1 MNRVLMLAEK
11 LAAAPSLF
19 TWGVEVAS
27 RLGAH
32 GVSCSLTR
40 QQPSMLSPSGM
51 ILSPIVRGS
60 QPATPLDSVVENSRE
75 INGADQVV
83 QLASEIATANGLR
96 CDTLKSSWA
105 LPQLAEFLAPHFTL
119 AMISR
124 RDGGGSDVVAGWWK
138 QIIRRVQRPVLML
151 GSANWSRIVVA
162 GANAEELVSLHSWAQ
177 HWARLWSLPIDSIE
191 LRPLRWTAWGDWK
204 TRCTEAELDTDVAD
218 DCIRYCG
225 LKPTDLLLV
234 SRRAACW
241 PGASSWHSLRVSQL
255 VRATYGSVGVLPT
268 FYVPSVLAML
278 HGDSSQLSWA
288 C

>member
-1 MNRVLMLAEK
+1 MLAEK

-51 ILSPIVRGS
+51 ILSPTATSSPTMVRS
-60 QPATPLDSVVENSRE
+60 ESVVENSVAMRA
-75 INGADQVV
+75 ADEVV
-83 QLASEIATANGLR
+83 QRAAEIATANGLR

-105 LPQLAEFLAPHFTL
+105 LPQLAEFLAPHFAL

-124 RDGGGSDVVAGWWK
+124 RDGDGGDVVAGWWR
-138 QIIRRVQRPVLML
+138 QIVRRVQRPVLML
-151 GSANWSRIVVA
+151 GSAKWSRIVVA
-162 GANAEELVSLHSWAQ
+162 GANPEDLVSLHGWAQ
-177 HWARLWSLPIDSIE
+177 HWARLWNLPIDSIE

-204 TRCTEAELDTDVAD
+204 TRYTEVAFDTHVAE

-278 HGDSSQLSWA
+278 HGNSSQLGWA